1 MWHTLGLFR
10 IAARLLKWVGVSIS
24 LTSTD
29 LQPGRALVGSVL
41 RAMRLL
47 DLFDRGRPE
56 MSLAEFVRRS
66 GYSKST
72 TYRLLLT
79 LVEAGWLERSPA
91 GGFRLTIKAFQV
103 GSVLVDSLE
112 LRREA
117 GTIMTRI
124 AAELDE
130 AVYLVVAAGTHA
142 VCLERI
148 DSGQGVRLVDLY
160 VGGSQPLNLGAA
172 PRALLAF
179 DEDRLLPALLEEGL
193 SRRTEYSL
201 VDPADLLS
209 DLAETRRRGYIIS
222 DEDVTAGIGA
232 IGAPILNADGVA
244 VAAISF
250 GGLRQHVLPP
260 RPAHVARLLQAC
272 HEISTRLG
280 YWRRGDLWPAG
291 NDVITSTA
299 D

>member
-1 MWHTLGLFR
+1 MSVDGER
-10 IAARLLKWVGVSIS
+10 
-24 LTSTD
+24 
-29 LQPGRALVGSVL
+29 GRALVGSVL

-56 MSLAEFVRRS
+56 MSLAEFARRS

-72 TYRLLLT
+72 TYRLLVT
-79 LVEAGWLERSPA
+79 LVEAGWLERGSA
-91 GGFRLTIKAFQV
+91 GAFRLTIKAFQV
-103 GSVLVDSLE
+103 GSILVDSLE

-117 GTIMTRI
+117 GPIMARI

-130 AVYLVVAAGTHA
+130 AVYLVVAAGTRA

-179 DEDRLLPALLEEGL
+179 DEDRLLPPLLEEGL
-193 SRRTEYSL
+193 SSRTEHSL
-201 VDPADLLS
+201 VNPSDLRS
-209 DLAETRRRGYIIS
+209 DLADTRRRGYSIS

-232 IGAPILNADGVA
+232 IGAPILGPDGVA
-244 VAAISF
+244 VAALSF
-250 GGLRQHVLPP
+250 GGLQQHVLPP
-260 RPAHVARLLQAC
+260 RPAHVACLLQAC
-272 HEISTRLG
+272 QEISTRLG
-280 YWRRGDLWPAG
+280 YWRPGDPLPNENYLTG
-291 NDVITSTA
+291 STA
-299 D
+299 SKVD

>member
-1 MWHTLGLFR
+1 M
-10 IAARLLKWVGVSIS
+10 ASA
-24 LTSTD
+24 D
-29 LQPGRALVGSVL
+29 PEPGRALVGSVL

-56 MSLAEFVRRS
+56 MSLAEFARRS

-91 GGFRLTIKAFQV
+91 GAFRLTIKAFQV

-117 GTIMTRI
+117 GPIMARM

-130 AVYLVVAAGTHA
+130 AVYLVVAAGTRA

-148 DSGQGVRLVDLY
+148 DSGQGVRLADLY
-160 VGGSQPLNLGAA
+160 VGGSQPLNLGAG

-179 DEDRLLPALLEEGL
+179 DEERLLPPLLQEGL
-193 SRRTEYSL
+193 SKRTEHSL
-201 VDPADLLS
+201 FNPGDLLD
-209 DLAETRRRGYIIS
+209 DLAETRRRGYSIS

-232 IGAPILNADGVA
+232 IGAPIFGPDGVA
-244 VAAISF
+244 LAALSF

-260 RPAHVARLLQAC
+260 RPTQVARLLQAC
-272 HEISTRLG
+272 QEISTRLG
-280 YWRRGDLWPAG
+280 YWRPGDLRSAG
-291 NDVITSTA
+291 NHLTGSSA
-299 D
+299 LAAE

>member
-1 MWHTLGLFR
+1 L
-10 IAARLLKWVGVSIS
+10 VSG
-24 LTSTD
+24 D
-29 LQPGRALVGSVL
+29 PGRALVGSVL

-47 DLFDRGRPE
+47 DLFDRGQPE
-56 MSLAEFVRRS
+56 MSLAEFARRS

-72 TYRLLLT
+72 TYRLLVT
-79 LVEAGWLERSPA
+79 LVQAGWLERSPTGA
-91 GGFRLTIKAFQV
+91 FRLTIKAFQV
-103 GSVLVDSLE
+103 GSILVDSLE
-112 LRREA
+112 LRQEA
-117 GTIMTRI
+117 GPIMTRI

-130 AVYLVVAAGTHA
+130 AVYLVVAAGTRA

-148 DSGQGVRLVDLY
+148 DSGQGVRLTDLY

-179 DEDRLLPALLEEGL
+179 DEDGLLPPLLKEGL

-201 VDPADLLS
+201 VDPSDLLS
-209 DLAETRRRGYIIS
+209 DLAETRRRGYSIS

-232 IGAPILNADGVA
+232 IGAPIFGANGVA
-244 VAAISF
+244 IAALSF

-260 RPAHVARLLQAC
+260 RPTQVACLLEAC
-272 HEISTRLG
+272 QEISTRLG
-280 YWRRGDLWPAG
+280 YWPLGDIWPDG
-291 NDVITSTA
+291 NHLTGSTASTA